1 MNDKGNLKVIS
12 FISGKGG
19 VGKSVLA
26 ANVAYCIAQKNKK
39 VLLWD
44 ANRSFPNTHII
55 FGVEPPIRLGDVYRG
70 ISPIEKAIF
79 RISDNL
85 HILAD
90 EPASLSNGSD
100 DTIDFIDIYGF
111 ISKNYD
117 YDFIL
122 FDTPAGLNDINLIVS
137 DISDVVFLLITDEPT
152 SLLDG
157 YGLIKVFS
165 KFIDVQK
172 IKLIVNNAID
182 REDGIDIANKM
193 NLATEKFLNLKL
205 NLAAIFPYS
214 RVVRQSIIKQEL
226 FVKTNPTDDI
236 SIEVQNFSNI
246 LLKKDIQIYK
256 TENEL
261 IK

>member
-1 MNDKGNLKVIS
+1 MNDNGNLKVIS

-26 ANVAYCIAQKNKK
+26 ANIAYCIAQKNKK

-44 ANRSFPNTHII
+44 TNRSFPNTHII

-70 ISPIEKAIF
+70 IMPIDKAIF
-79 RISDNL
+79 QITNNL

-90 EPASLSNGSD
+90 EPASLSNNTED
-100 DTIDFIDIYGF
+100 AIDFINIYNTLVE
-111 ISKNYD
+111 NYN

-122 FDTPAGLNDINLIVS
+122 FDTPAGLNDTNLQVS
-137 DISDVVFLLITDEPT
+137 DLSDEVFLIITDEPT

-157 YGLIKVFS
+157 YGLIKVFQR
-165 KFIDVQK
+165 FLDVKK

-182 REDGIDIANKM
+182 REDGFDIAKKM
-193 NLATEKFLNLKL
+193 NLATEKFLNLKIDL
-205 NLAAIFPYS
+205 VAVFPYS
-214 RVVRQSIIKQEL
+214 RIVRQSIIKQEL
-226 FVKTNPTDDI
+226 FLKTNSHEEI
-236 SIEVQNFSNI
+236 SIEINNFCINLI
-246 LLKKDIQIYK
+246 EKKYK
-256 TENEL
+256 INQEANEV